1 MKKLLDSISH
11 FNRREQTML
20 FVGALLIVL
29 YAMWLVLLA
38 PLQNKRDRLLE
49 ANIATEQSLGR
60 VQMLANQLQNL
71 TQQSAQAGGDGDNIN
86 GVINASLGENGL
98 AMSNFTPSGG
108 GEVRV
113 RIDKASSE
121 ALMQWLFDLENKHH
135 IAIHELNISAANDPG
150 QVAVT
155 LRLAKQ

>member
-20 FVGALLIVL
+20 FVGVSLVLLYVL
-29 YAMWLVLLA
+29 WLVLLA
-38 PLQNKRDRLLE
+38 PLQHKRDRLISS
-49 ANIATEQSLGR
+49 NIATEQTFGR
-60 VQMLANQLQNL
+60 VQLLVSQMQNL
-71 TQQSAQAGGDGDNIN
+71 SQQSNQSGAEGDNIN
-86 GVINASLGENGL
+86 GVINASLNENGL
-98 AMSNFTPSGG
+98 SMSNFTPSG

-113 RIDKASSE
+113 RIDKANAES
-121 ALMQWLFDLENKHH
+121 LLQWLFDLETKHH
-135 IAIHELNISAANDPG
+135 IAIRELNIAVSNDPG